1 MIAAKQTCPD
11 DGGWALEYDG
21 FLATQGVFHKGAE
34 YVCVSSGMEATPDDG
49 YINGGFLESV
59 MSRIT
64 HEIFAY
70 NHARTQFERGYA
82 KIECVITLNTSPKQ
96 VPKT

>member
-1 MIAAKQTCPD
+1 M
-11 DGGWALEYDG
+11 
-21 FLATQGVFHKGAE
+21 
-34 YVCVSSGMEATPDDG
+34 
-49 YINGGFLESV
+49 N

-64 HEIFAY
+64 HEIFAD

-96 VPKT
+96 VPKMCKGYLEQGFDKLEVGSKPVLQKLRYEESMLLS